1 MSGKTDLTNWTQWSL
16 NALEMQNVGSLR
28 ERRIPRRGEQS
39 TPYFSNSLPRR
50 KAKQHNNEK
59 KHSGHVQNQSDRH
72 LNPPCRNLNP
82 PNVGVKK
89 RKLPHV
95 QNNQSVQR
103 FAPSAPLALGARPL
117 PVMNNTAQTID
128 ERSSFQG
135 PRMSAYSS
143 STPNLARPN
152 SSTLALVESETLANR
167 LDVARNQSPQS
178 SPMLTSKSNTM
189 ISRPTLMQ
197 LAKQR
202 HAAATL
208 VQLTFRNYLLR
219 RKARLLVARLL
230 VARREK
236 SATTIE
242 ALARGFAVRNA
253 IYVAN
258 TIFVE
263 RRETALRLYLERESA
278 KNELFWIL
286 RDRLRKREREAKEK
300 EAAAVKLE
308 TRFRSFVL
316 NSMELKVLL
325 YYNHQVLLLSPLPK
339 NISV

>member
-1 MSGKTDLTNWTQWSL
+1 MSGKTDLTNWSSWSL
-16 NALEMQNVGSLR
+16 NALETQNVGSLR
-28 ERRIPRRGEQS
+28 ERRIPRGEQGKKS
-39 TPYFSNSLPRR
+39 PKQSPYFSNSLPRPN
-50 KAKQHNNEK
+50 AKQYDDERK
-59 KHSGHVQNQSDRH
+59 CSGHVQNQSDTSVGDRGTF
-72 LNPPCRNLNP
+72 PRRNLNP
-82 PNVGVKK
+82 PNVSAKK

-95 QNNQSVQR
+95 QNSQSVLR
-103 FAPSAPLALGARPL
+103 FAPSAPLAPGERPL

-128 ERSSFQG
+128 ERSLFHKG
-135 PRMSAYSS
+135 PRMLAHSS
-143 STPNLARPN
+143 STPNLTWSNP
-152 SSTLALVESETLANR
+152 STLALVESETLANR

-178 SPMLTSKSNTM
+178 RSTLTVKSNTL

-202 HAAATL
+202 HAAATF

-219 RKARLLVARLL
+219 RKAHIRVARLL

-236 SATTIE
+236 SATTVE

-263 RRETALRLYLERESA
+263 RQEMALRLYLERESA
-278 KNELFWIL
+278 KNELYWIL

-316 NSMELKVLL
+316 NSIW
-325 YYNHQVLLLSPLPK
+325 S
-339 NISV
+339 